1 MGVRIE
7 AREGGRLTMS
17 GDVETAIQLSSRALR
32 DGFAIAVSDGTLVRG
47 CYDEAADACRFSVA
61 AEGAALSSIKR
72 EQCGDVVDLS
82 WRIDWISI
90 APDSDALCVSASEAD
105 DRQPELR
112 LPIPSKQ
119 AA

>member
-7 AREGGRLTMS
+7 AREGGRLMMT
-17 GDVETAIQLSSRALR
+17 GDVETSVQLSPRALR

-61 AEGAALSSIKR
+61 AEGAALGSIKR
-72 EQCGDVVDLS
+72 EQCGDVVDLA

-90 APDSDALCVSASEAD
+90 APDSDALCVTASETD
-105 DRQPELR
+105 ERQPELGFVM
-112 LPIPSKQ
+112 PSQQ

>member
-7 AREGGRLTMS
+7 AREGGRLMMS
-17 GDVETAIQLSSRALR
+17 GDVETAIQLSPRALR
-32 DGFAIAVSDGTLVRG
+32 DGFAIAISDGTLVRG

-61 AEGAALSSIKR
+61 AEGAALGSIKR
-72 EQCGDVVDLS
+72 EQCGDVVDLA

-90 APDSDALCVSASEAD
+90 APDCDALCVTPPETD
-105 DRQPELR
+105 ERQPELGFVM
-112 LPIPSKQ
+112 PSRQ